1 MSLHPTIE
9 AVTQA
14 IAERSR
20 PTRRAYLDLIARER
34 ETGVD
39 RPNPI
44 SPAEILRMAL
54 LPQVKTKRRFAAARR

>member
-1 MSLHPTIE
+1 MSLNPTIA
-9 AVTQA
+9 AVTEV

-39 RPNPI
+39 RPNL
-44 SPAEILRMAL
+44 ACGNLAHG
-54 LPQVKTKRRFAAARR
+54 FAAAGHPGLKGSASSLGN